1 MQKTNAMRMLD
12 RAKIEYQV
20 FEYDESLTSGDLVAD
35 ALGEPREVV
44 FKTLVTVASNGEHF
58 VFVIPVH
65 ETLDLKKAAKA
76 AGAKSVEMLK
86 QKDLFGLTGYIHGGC
101 SPVGM
106 KKPFKTY
113 VHESAKNYEKFYV
126 SGGHVGVQVK
136 LSPET
141 LKNFIHFEYA
151 DLILK

>member
-35 ALGEPREVV
+35 ALGEPKEVV